1 MILSTILYVNFFYLI
16 IVVLFH
22 SKHSLLL
29 FLETPKIPIIIK
41 YPKTINSTES
51 EILKIEA
58 QYVAYPEA
66 IVKWYKDGHVLHP
79 CPQLDFVMGP
89 NGNIA
94 LVIEKAT
101 LEDAGDYEIAV
112 SNELGEAT
120 GQIEVQVKPALT
132 APAFITPL
140 KDSKVVEGF
149 PAKLQFKLSG
159 FPLPNISWYL
169 KKFILFYIWDK
180 YLRTYILIFK
190 DT

>member
-1 MILSTILYVNFFYLI
+1 MFC
-16 IVVLFH
+16 
-22 SKHSLLL
+22 
-29 FLETPKIPIIIK
+29 LEIPKMPIIINH
-41 YPKTINSTES
+41 PKNISIDEG

-94 LVIEKAT
+94 LVIEKAS
-101 LEDAGDYEIAV
+101 LEDAGEYEVVV
-112 SNELGEAT
+112 SNELGKTNGHIKVE
-120 GQIEVQVKPALT
+120 VKPAPT
-132 APAFITPL
+132 APIFITPL

-159 FPLPNISWYL
+159 FPLPDIAW
-169 KKFILFYIWDK
+169 
-180 YLRTYILIFK
+180 
-190 DT
+190 